1 MPEKLRVIS
10 IGTTPMT
17 RKINDL
23 LERMNCVDFA
33 GVVNLN
39 PEKFAGRSNFEP
51 MFDFRARRPSD
62 IFYTE
67 DINHIDTIDWVKK
80 RKPDIILQSGW
91 SQIWKKEILEV
102 PKIFCV
108 GIHAAPLPEGRG
120 AAILNWKLIEGGGP
134 WGNSM
139 FIMED
144 KTDMGDILDFEP
156 FDLEP
161 RDNVRMAYLKAD
173 RTALKMVER
182 TLPKILNGTYT
193 RQSQDGKKGSR
204 YFKRT
209 PKDGKLEFDWSAEK
223 IHNYVRALTH
233 PYPGGFFETKSGNV
247 IVWTSEV
254 DENKSEGVPG
264 TILEIKKGKGILVQT
279 GEQSRIWLK
288 AIESENDVEV
298 WSDILAIEKKI
309 RLASSFSMF

>member
-17 RKINDL
+17 RKINNL
-23 LERMNCVDFA
+23 LERMDCVVFA

-51 MFDFRARRPSD
+51 MFDFRAKRPTD

-67 DINHIDTIDWVKK
+67 DINDKQTVDWVKD
-80 RKPDIILQSGW
+80 RNPDIILQSGW

-102 PKIFCV
+102 PKRFCI

-139 FIMED
+139 FVMEE
-144 KTDMGDILDFEP
+144 KTDLGDILDFEP
-156 FDLEP
+156 FDLES
-161 RDNVRMAYLKAD
+161 RDDVRMAYLKAD
-173 RTALKMVER
+173 RTALIMVER

-193 RQSQDGKKGSR
+193 RQSQAGKKGSR
-204 YFKRT
+204 YYKRT
-209 PKDGKLEFDWSAEK
+209 PKDGKLEFDWTAEK
-223 IHNYVRALTH
+223 INNYVRALTH
-233 PYPGGFFETKSGNV
+233 PYPGGFFETKFGNM
-247 IVWTSEV
+247 IVWTSDV
-254 DENKSEGVPG
+254 DGSRSDSIPG
-264 TILEIKKGKGILVQT
+264 TILEIKNGKGILVQV
-279 GEQSRIWLK
+279 GGQSRIWLK
-288 AIESENDVEV
+288 SIEPENDIEV
-298 WSDILAIEKKI
+298 WSDIWAVEIQLIAGSNF
-309 RLASSFSMF
+309 L